1 MKKLFLL
8 LALFGVLCSS
18 CSDAGDE
25 INNQQNPTKE
35 PENGGDVQQ
44 CSEIWYTSTDGNIV
58 EPYDSEAFNVP
69 ILSNTYQDGMGVI
82 RFDGDVTTIGDF
94 AFYRCSSLTS
104 VTIPDSVTE
113 IGEDAFWYCYSLTS
127 ATIPDSVTTIGYA
140 AFGYCSSLTQFN
152 GKFAS
157 EDGRC
162 LIIDGTLVSFAPAGL
177 TEYTIPDSVTS
188 IEDYVFYGCSSL
200 TSITIPDSVTTIGNY
215 AFYYCN
221 SLTSVT
227 IPDSV
232 TTIGR
237 SALGNCSS
245 LTQFNGKFASEDGRC
260 LIVNGVLNSFA
271 PAGLTEYVIPNSVT
285 TIGGSAFS
293 GCSSLTSVT
302 IGDSVTTIGYAAFSG
317 CSSLTSVTIGDSVT
331 TIGYYAFEYC
341 SSLTSVIIPDSVTT
355 IGDYAFRI
363 CSSLTSIT
371 IPDSVTTIGD
381 YAFASCSSLTSITI
395 PDSVTTIGD
404 SAFLGCNS
412 LTSVN
417 IPDSVTSIG
426 VYAFQQCASLESV
439 TLGRGLTTINDY
451 AFSKCPSLKHI
462 VIPEGVTAIGYAS
475 FWDCTS
481 LETVTLPKSL
491 TISDSYAF
499 QNCEALKALYISDL
513 DAWYRVVFNIPETD
527 NGVTYFTANPLS
539 YARNLYLN
547 GKLLTEIV
555 IPDDVT
561 EIKQLTFV
569 ACKNIKTLTIHEEVK
584 SIGTCAFW
592 GCVDIDDIYCRPTT
606 PPVLAWGVFK
616 DWDLPIIDCII
627 HVPSHCVET
636 YKNHSSWRE
645 YKSQIKGLPGTI
657 NNHDFVDLGLSV
669 KWATC
674 NVGANSPEEYG
685 DYFAWGEVYTK
696 ESYTGDNCS
705 TLGLSMPD
713 ISGIFMRDVAAHYWG
728 GPWRMP
734 TAAEQQ
740 ELVNDCTWEWTT
752 LNGVNGYKVTGPN
765 GNSIFLPATGY
776 RLGTSSGNV
785 GSGGLYWSS
794 TPYGDDGYF
803 AYSLYFYGGHYDW
816 GLHFRYYGQSVRPV
830 LE

>member
-25 INNQQNPTKE
+25 INNQQNPTEE

-44 CSEIWYTSTDGNIV
+44 CSEIWYTSIDGNIV

-94 AFYRCSSLTS
+94 AFYECSSLTS
-104 VTIPDSVTE
+104 VTIPDSVTT
-113 IGEDAFWYCYSLTS
+113 IRGFAFGHCSLTS
-127 ATIPDSVTTIGYA
+127 ITIPDSVTTIGGF
-140 AFGYCSSLTQFN
+140 AFGGCSNLTSITIPDSITTIEWGVFAECSSLTSITIPDSVTSIEHQAFRGCSSLLQFN

-162 LIIDGTLVSFAPAGL
+162 LIIDGNLVSFAPAGL
-177 TEYTIPDSVTS
+177 TEYTIPDSVTT
-188 IEDYVFYGCSSL
+188 IEDWTFQSCNSLTSITIPNSVTTIGGNPFLRCSGLTEINGKYASEDGRCLIIDGVLNSFAPAGLTEYTIPDSVTTIGVDVFYDCDSLTSVTIPNSVTTIEGEAFIHCSSL
-200 TSITIPDSVTTIGNY
+200 TSITIPDSVTTIGDL
-215 AFYYCN
+215 AFCN
-221 SLTSVT
+221 CSSLTSVT

-232 TTIGR
+232 TTIGER
-237 SALGNCSS
+237 
-245 LTQFNGKFASEDGRC
+245 
-260 LIVNGVLNSFA
+260 
-271 PAGLTEYVIPNSVT
+271 
-285 TIGGSAFS
+285 AFQ

-302 IGDSVTTIGYAAFSG
+302 IGDSVTTIGH
-317 CSSLTSVTIGDSVT
+317 
-331 TIGYYAFEYC
+331 
-341 SSLTSVIIPDSVTT
+341 
-355 IGDYAFRI
+355 
-363 CSSLTSIT
+363 
-371 IPDSVTTIGD
+371 
-381 YAFASCSSLTSITI
+381 
-395 PDSVTTIGD
+395 
-404 SAFLGCNS
+404 SAFLGCNN
-412 LTSVN
+412 LTSVT
-417 IPDSVTSIG
+417 IPDSVISIG
-426 VYAFQQCASLESV
+426 DYAFQQCASLESV
-439 TLGRGLTTINDY
+439 TLGKGLTTINDY

-481 LETVTLPKSL
+481 LESVTLPKSL

-569 ACKNIKTLTIHEEVK
+569 ACKNIKTLTIHEKVK

-685 DYFAWGEVYTK
+685 DYFAWGEVSPK
-696 ESYTGDNCS
+696 ESYTEENCS
-705 TLGLSMPD
+705 TYGVAMSD
-713 ISGIFMRDVAAHYWG
+713 ISGNPQYDAATANWG
-728 GPWRMP
+728 GAWRMP
-734 TAAEQQ
+734 TYS
-740 ELVNDCTWEWTT
+740 ELNELGSNCTWEWTT
-752 LNGVNGYKVTGPN
+752 LNGVDGQRVTGPN
-765 GNSIFLPATGY
+765 GNSIFLPAAGY
-776 RLGTSSGNV
+776 RYGTSSGHV
-785 GSGGLYWSS
+785 GSGGYYWSS
-794 TPYGDDGYF
+794 TPYEDDDCYACF
-803 AYSLYFYGGHYDW
+803 LYFYSGYCDW
-816 GLHFRYYGQSVRPV
+816 GWGSRYHGQSVRPV